1 MTSQDPDLHDL
12 TQHTRLDQP
21 ELLMQ
26 TTDNQVPVDGTQEEI
41 IEIEGVPFQHEDDE
55 TFQLRTTYEQAL
67 READPDLDDETIVVV
82 ASMVVKKARY
92 GVNYEDD
99 VEQLIEQ
106 LNNKIRDFFSQPEEQ
121 E

>member
-12 TQHTRLDQP
+12 TQHTRLDQD
-21 ELLMQ
+21 ELHMQ
-26 TTDNQVPVDGTQEEI
+26 TTDEQVPVNGTQEEV
-41 IEIEGVPFQHEDDE
+41 IEIEAVPFQHEDDE
-55 TFQLRTTYEQAL
+55 TFQLRVTYEQAL
-67 READPDLDDETIVVV
+67 RDANPDLDDETIVIV

-99 VEQLIEQ
+99 VEQLIED
-106 LNNKIRDFFSQPEEQ
+106 LNNKIRAFFSQPEE